1 MRLDHIAYRVANRE
15 ETTNF
20 FVEALGYRIEDEFQ
34 IDFDDGSC
42 AQCYA
47 LTPAERKD
55 MESGFFSTWN
65 LSTPDGDYH
74 MSPEI
79 FVSEGTN
86 NSIVREWVDKRNGIG
101 GIHHIAYQVD
111 DVAETMNEWT
121 TNGWA
126 TFTTDEPIVADGLS
140 QCFTN
145 EHPLTG
151 VIYEF
156 ISRTKKGFN
165 IDSVRDLMKST
176 GSDK

>member
-1 MRLDHIAYRVANRE
+1 LRLDHIAYRVANRE

-55 MESGFFSTWN
+55 MESGFFSAWS

-111 DVAETMNEWT
+111 DVGETMNEWA

-176 GSDK
+176 GSDE

>member
-1 MRLDHIAYRVANRE
+1 LRLDHIAYRVANRE

-55 MESGFFSTWN
+55 MESGFFSAWN
-65 LSTPDGDYH
+65 LSTSEGDYH

-79 FVSEGTN
+79 FVSEGTD
-86 NSIVREWVDKRNGIG
+86 NSIVRNWVDSRGGIG
-101 GIHHIAYQVD
+101 GIHHVAYQVD

-151 VIYEF
+151 IVYEF

-176 GSDK
+176 ASDE